1 MANKTRKNG
10 SSGGLGM
17 DGGLDAGQACRWR
30 SSSVLTAVRKGVI
43 LAPMSE
49 HDANPASAS
58 TAVREDSPA
67 PVAPPDKSS
76 NKRVKWKADPSV
88 GRTVIDDSFCDWDD
102 AIYEIIKNSIA
113 AKATAIYIT
122 SPTHEMATGAERV
135 VTITDNGI
143 GMSAA
148 EVETLFCTIGR
159 PITSGRNPFQDRGTG
174 RLAMFA
180 VANLLKLETWQ
191 TGKKS
196 SVTLTRTL
204 ARGESPDSSHEADLV
219 EEPACE
225 TTATGTRLSLSE
237 FLPGQAPPTAL
248 SIGRSILRRFGAVDK
263 ISIYVNGEIYKPAD
277 YAAVVSKIDENIDG
291 VGQVSGAIWIMKDH
305 PKDGSWHPGV
315 VITSHGQTFYGPS
328 LFDQNPAESSGVT
341 KRTQRSIVGSL
352 EIPSLRDEPRPPSN
366 WPGGKPI
373 YDNLHAW
380 ISKKLQTVINDNVKS
395 HIDEKVNL
403 WISDERARRIYAT
416 LDDAKR
422 ASARNILSKIA
433 EKRISDSGEVKVIAR
448 LVLRCLSTSSL
459 TTILDSL
466 EIAHDRD
473 LDTFAKILSGTDK
486 WSIRQIAD
494 AASMMKH
501 RSQTLD
507 DLEKSAADYTK
518 NEDAMHRI
526 LESNP
531 WIIAE
536 QFVTFR
542 SNKMIRTTLRE
553 VFGIESDVPSASR
566 KPDFFFIL
574 GDPTGTTTH
583 AEIPRYLF
591 VELKGPD
598 QPLNREKHD
607 QATRDAT
614 TFLAEKDGYAHVVL
628 IGTKFDAKPRFD
640 KDYRTGTY
648 SFESM
653 TYDDL
658 ISKARARL
666 GYIKSMSDG
675 DEERLV
681 TKAHELMEAEVSEL
695 VGIATDTVGST
706 PELPVAP
713 AST

>member
-1 MANKTRKNG
+1 
-10 SSGGLGM
+10 
-17 DGGLDAGQACRWR
+17 
-30 SSSVLTAVRKGVI
+30 
-43 LAPMSE
+43 MSE
-49 HDANPASAS
+49 HHDRPASAS
-58 TAVREDSPA
+58 TCEDLPS
-67 PVAPPDKSS
+67 PVAPLDKSS
-76 NKRVKWKADPSV
+76 NKKVKWKADPSV

-102 AIYEIIKNSIA
+102 AVFEIIKNSIA
-113 AKATAIYIT
+113 ARATSVHIT
-122 SPTHEMATGAERV
+122 SPTHEMAMGAERIV
-135 VTITDNGI
+135 VIADDGI
-143 GMSAA
+143 GMSSA

-159 PITSGRNPFQDRGTG
+159 PITSARNPFQDRGTG

-191 TGKKS
+191 AGKKV

-204 ARGESPDSSHEADLV
+204 ARGESADSSHEAELI
-219 EEPACE
+219 EETASE
-225 TTATGTRLSLSE
+225 ATATGTRLSLSE

-248 SIGRSILRRFGAVDK
+248 SIGRSILRRFGALDK
-263 ISIYVNGEIYKPAD
+263 LSIYVNGELYKPAD
-277 YAAVVSKIDENIDG
+277 YAAVVSKIDENVDG
-291 VGQVSGAIWIMKDH
+291 VGQISGAIWIMKDH
-305 PKDGSWHPGV
+305 PKDGQWHPGV
-315 VITSHGQTFYGPS
+315 IITSHGQTFYGPS
-328 LFDQNPAESSGVT
+328 LFDQNLAESSGVT

-352 EIPSLRDEPRPPSN
+352 EISSLRDEPRPLSN

-373 YDNLHAW
+373 YDILRLW
-380 ISKKLQTVINDNVKS
+380 ISKKLQTVINENVKS

-403 WISDERARRIYAT
+403 WISDERAKRIYAS
-416 LDDAKR
+416 LDEAKK

-433 EKRISDSGEVKVIAR
+433 EKRIGDTGDVKVIAR

-494 AASMMKH
+494 AASMLKH

-507 DLEKSAADYTK
+507 ELEANAADYEK
-518 NEDAMHRI
+518 NEDSMHRI

-536 QFVTFR
+536 QFVSFR

-553 VFGIESDVPSASR
+553 VFGINSDLPSAAK
-566 KPDFFFIL
+566 KPDFFFVL
-574 GDPTGTTTH
+574 GDPTGTATH
-583 AEIPRYLF
+583 AQFPGYLF

-598 QPLNREKHD
+598 QPLDREKWE

-614 TFLAEKDGYAHVVL
+614 TFVEEKGGYAHVVL
-628 IGTKFDAKPRFD
+628 IGTRFAPKPRFD
-640 KDYRTGTY
+640 KEMQTKTY

-658 ISKARARL
+658 ISRARARL
-666 GYIKSMSDG
+666 GYFKSMSDG
-675 DEERLV
+675 DEEKLV
-681 TKAHELMEAEVSEL
+681 TRAHELMEAEVSEL
-695 VGIATDTVGST
+695 VGITTATGST
-706 PELPVAP
+706 PALPVAS